1 MVTISSNQWLVL
13 WDYDLTLDRR
23 PIPSEN
29 WVDRALNLD
38 KDLRSIPRVCPKGLR
53 KKSGIWYNK
62 QKGDRLLSGHSMF
75 LMRKG
80 WYITIEYETL
90 YFYFFKSINLIS
102 YWRAK
107 QRMQQLHFDLLRSFK
122 ALKYLNCQQCT
133 CIMNFWCKDQTQID
147 VTTLPYTSS

>member
-38 KDLRSIPRVCPKGLR
+38 RDLRSIPRVCPKGLR

-62 QKGDRLLSGHSMF
+62 QKGDRRDGLWSFNVFNAWRMIHYNRVWKFILL
-75 LMRKG
+75 L
-80 WYITIEYETL
+80 
-90 YFYFFKSINLIS
+90 FYKYKSYKLLES
-102 YWRAK
+102 KAK
-107 QRMQQLHFDLLRSFK
+107 NATASFRSFSK
-122 ALKYLNCQQCT
+122 LQGIEIYELSTRIAILLLH
-133 CIMNFWCKDQTQID
+133 
-147 VTTLPYTSS
+147 VRV